1 MLRAWASLFFHIV
14 EMVSTMKLKRWVL
27 PFLLFAAALAMSM
40 QVLAQPQALP
50 LAGRTYVIDSGHGGK
65 DDGAQREGVKE
76 DAINLAIAKE
86 VRAQLTAQGANVIMT
101 REEDYDLADEDVD
114 NRKREDMRRRVEI
127 INCGLADAFIS
138 IHLNAYTSANVQ
150 GAQVFYQGDQR
161 ESEKLAKKIQQR
173 LGQVCQSERSAKAGD
188 YYILEKP
195 SVVGVLVECGFLSNA
210 QEREKLQQEEYQKQ
224 LAQAIVEGMIAYEHS
239 RP

>member
-114 NRKREDMRRRVEI
+114 NRKRGYAPQGGDHQLWAGRR
-127 INCGLADAFIS
+127 
-138 IHLNAYTSANVQ
+138 
-150 GAQVFYQGDQR
+150 FYQYPSQC
-161 ESEKLAKKIQQR
+161 IY
-173 LGQVCQSERSAKAGD
+173 LGERTGSTGILSRGSAGK
-188 YYILEKP
+188 
-195 SVVGVLVECGFLSNA
+195 
-210 QEREKLQQEEYQKQ
+210 
-224 LAQAIVEGMIAYEHS
+224 
-239 RP
+239 